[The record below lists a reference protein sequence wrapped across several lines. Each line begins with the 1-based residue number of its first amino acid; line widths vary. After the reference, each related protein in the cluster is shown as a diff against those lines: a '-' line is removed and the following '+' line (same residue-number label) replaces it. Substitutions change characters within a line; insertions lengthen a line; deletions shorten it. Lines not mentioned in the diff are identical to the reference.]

1 MITGNEQGVELLVE
15 IHVIQEV
22 LGMPSIFFIGLGL
35 SKNKANLFEDKQKI
49 LKYKVTKTNP
59 NP

>member
-1 MITGNEQGVELLVE
+1 MINGNEQGVEPLVE

-22 LGMPSIFFIGLGL
+22 LGMPSIFPIALGL
-35 SKNKANLFEDKQKI
+35 SKNKANFFEDKQKI
-49 LKYKVTKTNP
+49 LKYKITKTNP

>member
-1 MITGNEQGVELLVE
+1 MLSIE

>member
-1 MITGNEQGVELLVE
+1 MINRNRAGVELRIE

-49 LKYKVTKTNP
+49 LDLENTEHFW
-59 NP
+59 